1 MKIQK
6 RGLIVLL
13 GLESGLGM
21 FNPSVTSA
29 QMPPVLHRLPPPPPI
44 REAPNSESSVSQ
56 PVTNTPP
63 VASKR
68 IIREYVFQAPS
79 THSQSNSLTN
89 RTTSPSGLYRVEVIG
104 AGQWLLSR
112 VRIVEPSAFIRRG
125 ETVIQAGTFGARSQA
140 EQRLS
145 ELAKQGISARVV
157 PVKDRIAKVG
167 GVSISR
173 RINR

>member
-1 MKIQK
+1 MKFQK

-13 GLESGLGM
+13 GLESGLGIL
-21 FNPSVTSA
+21 NAPATIA
-29 QMPPVLHRLPPPPPI
+29 QIPPVLHRLPPPPPI
-44 REAPNSESSVSQ
+44 REAPNSESSVVAR
-56 PVTNTPP
+56 PVESTP

-68 IIREYVFQAPS
+68 IVREYVFQAPS
-79 THSQSNSLTN
+79 TSSESNDLTN
-89 RTTSPSGLYRVEVIG
+89 RTTSPSRLYRVEVIG

-112 VRIVEPSAFIRRG
+112 VRMVEPSAFVRRG
-125 ETVIQAGTFGARSQA
+125 ETIIQAGSFARRSQA

-145 ELAKQGISARVV
+145 ELARQGISARVI

>member
-1 MKIQK
+1 MKFQK

-13 GLESGLGM
+13 GLESGLGIL
-21 FNPSVTSA
+21 NAPATIA
-29 QMPPVLHRLPPPPPI
+29 QIPPVLHRLPPPPPI
-44 REAPNSESSVSQ
+44 REAPNSKSSVDR
-56 PVTNTPP
+56 PVESTP

-68 IIREYVFQAPS
+68 IVREYVFQAPS
-79 THSQSNSLTN
+79 TSSESNDLTN

-112 VRIVEPSAFIRRG
+112 VRMVEPSAFVRRG
-125 ETVIQAGTFGARSQA
+125 ETIIQAGSFARRSQA

-145 ELAKQGISARVV
+145 ELARQGISARVI